1 MLLRVMTSF
10 LAVSVM
16 ASVWFVC
23 AARGQSINEASLPVE
38 WTNTVNCTVTGGRL
52 QKTSGLNDT
61 SDATARSRQSITS
74 GDAFAEFTATETN
87 KLRFCGLTH
96 SPIGTDYIDIDFAI
110 KLTDFGIAEVRENN
124 LYKSETPYRTGDV
137 FRISIDSGI
146 VRYAKNGLVFQTS
159 QVAPAFPLVVQAAFI
174 SLGGSIEN
182 TVLGAGSMKDSAEW
196 STYQHDAAHTAYCVE
211 SSLDAARISKL
222 KENWR
227 FDTGGM
233 VTGTPIVSGGTVY
246 VGSWD
251 GFMYALREST
261 GEQLWK
267 FNAGTLRVDPCDSTY
282 GIDNTAALSDGKLFF
297 AGANC
302 DLYALNPATGSV
314 IWKTQLA
321 DPLAAF
327 HPFSSPVVF
336 DGKLYIGLASH
347 CVKPCVRGRVVCVDI
362 TNGRVLW
369 SFIAAPENSTGGGV
383 WSSVAVDGKRRQVY
397 VGTGNFCTG
406 DDSYSNALVALN
418 ADTGAL
424 VWTFKKLVRDALNLD
439 FGASP
444 VLLDING
451 APALVI
457 GSKDGHCY
465 AVNRVTGQLIWD
477 VVVSDASAVGGIIS
491 SPAAA
496 YGLVFMGSSVN
507 WNANGKVVALDQR
520 DGHIVWEAAQPKQVM
535 GATAVAGGAVF
546 VGGVD
551 GNLRAYD
558 ARSGAVLWSAE
569 MGSIF
574 GGVSVSQDRIFV
586 GSADKSV
593 RAFKLPSGTDPP
605 PSAPAVQ
612 LLNPNTSVKL
622 TGGSTYTISWSVT
635 GTGVQR
641 QDLSWS
647 RDGGQTWQEIATGLS
662 AGATSFEWTVPNVKT
677 KSGRIRVSE
686 FVDGREATQDQSDAD
701 FVIKKRKKSAE

>member
-1 MLLRVMTSF
+1 MLLKVVTSF
-10 LAVSVM
+10 LAVSLI
-16 ASVWFVC
+16 ASVSFVC
-23 AARGQSINEASLPVE
+23 AASGQSVTEAALAVDWAS
-38 WTNTVNCTVTGGRL
+38 TVNCTVTGSRL

-61 SDATARSRQSITS
+61 SDAAARSRQSITS
-74 GDAFAEFTATETN
+74 GDGFAEFTATETD

-96 SPIGTDYIDIDFAI
+96 SPIGTDYADIDFAI
-110 KLTDFGIAEVRENN
+110 KLTDFGVAEVRENN
-124 LYKSETPYRTGDV
+124 LYKAETPYRTGDI
-137 FRISIDSGI
+137 FRINIDGGI
-146 VRYAKNGLVFQTS
+146 VRYAKNGFVFQTS
-159 QVAPAFPLVVQAAFI
+159 LKSLGYPLVVQAAFI

-182 TVLGAGSMKDSAEW
+182 TVLGAGSMRDIAEW
-196 STYQHDAAHTAYCVE
+196 STYQHDSAHTGYCIE
-211 SSLDAARISKL
+211 SSLDRAGISKL

-267 FNAGTLRVDPCDSTY
+267 FNAGTLRVDPCDATY

-302 DLYALNPATGSV
+302 DLYALNPATGGV

-321 DPLAAF
+321 DPLNAF
-327 HPFSSPVVF
+327 HAFSSPVVF

-362 TNGRVLW
+362 SNGRILW

-383 WSSVAVDGKRRQVY
+383 WSSVAVDGKRRLVY

-406 DDSYSNALVALN
+406 DDTYSNALVALN

-424 VWTFKKLVRDALNLD
+424 AWSFKRLVRDALNLD

-451 APALVI
+451 TPALVI

-465 AVNRVTGQLIWD
+465 ALNRATGQLIWD
-477 VVVSDASAVGGIIS
+477 VVVTDASAVGGIIS

-520 DGHIVWEAAQPKQVM
+520 DGHIVWEATQSRQVM
-535 GATAVAGGAVF
+535 GATAVTGGAVF
-546 VGGVD
+546 IGGVD

-558 ARSGAVLWSAE
+558 TRNGAVLWSAE

-574 GGVSVSQDRIFV
+574 GGVAVSQDRVFV

-593 RAFKLPSGTDPP
+593 RAFKLPSGTDLP
-605 PSAPAVQ
+605 PSAPTVQ
-612 LLNPNTSVKL
+612 LLTPNTTVKL
-622 TGGSTYTISWSVT
+622 TGGSVYTISWSVT

-641 QDLSWS
+641 QDLSLS
-647 RDGGQTWQEIATGLS
+647 RDGGQTWQEIATGLP
-662 AGATSFEWTVPNVKT
+662 ANATSYEWTVPNVKT
-677 KSGRIRVSE
+677 RSGRVRVSE

-701 FVIKKRKKSAE
+701 FVIKKKKKATE